1 MCLSAILGI
10 GSAIVGASG
19 ASKAA
24 KAQKSAA
31 NDQIAVQRETRDLV
45 RGDLEPYA
53 GAGAGALDAIMYEL
67 GLGPAPTVGGTAPR
81 IETYSIPGQPVQNAF
96 GRNSSEG
103 DRARWG
109 GFGGGGTTPGAP
121 TTGYRVGENT
131 FATMEEAQAYA
142 NANKTGGTPYGGFT
156 KSPGYDFQ
164 LSEGLNAIDQ
174 SAASRGNLFSGE
186 TMKAAQQFGAGLAA
200 QDYSNYFN
208 RLMGVSNQGQ
218 NAAAGQGQAA
228 QFAASGISNGL
239 SNIGNAG
246 AAGAIGVSN
255 AIQNGI
261 SNGIG
266 IWQYQN
272 GLNG

>member
-1 MCLSAILGI
+1 MAIGTALALGI
-10 GSAIVGASG
+10 GSSVVGAVS
-19 ASKAA
+19 ANKAA
-24 KAQKSAA
+24 KAQTAAA
-31 NDQIAVQRETRDLV
+31 NSQIGVQRETRDLV
-45 RGDLEPYA
+45 RGDLAPYA
-53 GAGAGALDAIMYEL
+53 GAGVDALGAIMYEL
-67 GLGPAPTVGGTAPR
+67 GLGPAPVQGATAPQV
-81 IETYSIPGQPVQNAF
+81 ETYSIPGQPGVNAF
-96 GRNSSEG
+96 GRGGRRDREG
-103 DRARWG
+103 DRA
-109 GFGGGGTTPGAP
+109 GGTPATAA

-131 FATMEEAQAYA
+131 FTTMDEAQAYA

-186 TMKAAQQFGAGLAA
+186 TMKAAQQFGTGLAA

-239 SNIGNAG
+239 SNIGNAR
-246 AAGAIGVSN
+246 AAGAIGVGN

-261 SNGIG
+261 GNGVG